1 MKGGD
6 AGSTDG
12 FHGQIIHNRYGG
24 TDMKKTTV
32 YRSIEEV
39 PLVLTIDDLM
49 AVLNIG
55 RNSAYDL
62 VRSGRIKSFRVG
74 TQIRIPRQ
82 AVADFLANTAA

>member
-6 AGSTDG
+6 AGFYDG
-12 FHGQIIHNRYGG
+12 FHGQTIHRHGG
-24 TDMKKTTV
+24 TNMKETTV
-32 YRSIEEV
+32 YRSIEDL
-39 PLVLTIDDLM
+39 PLVLMIDDLM

-82 AVADFLANTAA
+82 AVADFLASMAA